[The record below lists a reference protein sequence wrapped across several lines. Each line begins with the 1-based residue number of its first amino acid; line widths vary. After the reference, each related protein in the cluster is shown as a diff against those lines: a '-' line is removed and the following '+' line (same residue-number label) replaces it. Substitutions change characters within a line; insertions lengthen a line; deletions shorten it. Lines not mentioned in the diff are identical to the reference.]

1 MTVNTLPVR
10 EALLDRRQK
19 LDAAIVAGGTDVT
32 FNRLIGEVDAALARL
47 ENGSY
52 GLCETCHD
60 PIEPD
65 RLFADPLARF
75 CLDHLTPQEQSAL
88 QRDLD
93 LAARIQRELLPPS
106 PFRAGCWEAAY
117 AYAAV
122 GPVSGDYCD
131 LIPAANGDL
140 HFIVGDVSGKG
151 IAAAMLMT
159 HLHAMF
165 RTLISLE
172 LPLPDMMERASRLFC
187 ESTLPT
193 HYATLVCGRARASG
207 DIEVCNA
214 GHVPPVVVSGGDVQ
228 IIASG
233 GLPLGMFC
241 EERFS
246 TTRLQLASGD
256 VIVICSDGVTD
267 TENPAG
273 ADYGHSRMV
282 EQMRAAGDRRRGADA
297 LLEGSLADLL
307 QFRAGASQLDDVTL
321 MMLRRVADSASI
333 QR

>member
-19 LDAAIVAGGTDVT
+19 LDAAMAAGGTDAT
-32 FNRLIGEVDAALARL
+32 FNRLIADVDTALARL

-65 RLFADPLARF
+65 RLLADPLTRF
-75 CLDHLTPQEQSAL
+75 CLDHLTPQEQGAL

-93 LAARIQRELLPPS
+93 LAARIQHELLPPS

-117 AYAAV
+117 AYQAV

-131 LIPAANGDL
+131 LISAANGDL

-207 DIEVCNA
+207 DVEVCNA
-214 GHVPPVVVSGGDVQ
+214 GHVPPLVVSGGDVK

-241 EERFS
+241 DEQFS
-246 TTRLQLASGD
+246 TTRLQLSSD
-256 VIVICSDGVTD
+256 DMIVLCTDGVTD
-267 TENPAG
+267 AENPAG
-273 ADYGHSRMV
+273 ADYGHARMV
-282 EQMRAAGDRRRGADA
+282 EQMQTAGDRRHDADA
-297 LLEGSLADLL
+297 LLAGCLADLRHF
-307 QFRAGASQLDDVTL
+307 QAGASQVDDVTL
-321 MMLRRVADSASI
+321 LLLRRSA
-333 QR
+333 

>member
-1 MTVNTLPVR
+1 MMVNTLPVR

-19 LDAAIVAGGTDVT
+19 IDAAIVAGGTDAT
-32 FNRLIGEVDAALARL
+32 FNRLIAEVDAALARL

-60 PIEPD
+60 AIEPD
-65 RLFADPLARF
+65 RLLADPLARF
-75 CLDHLTPQEQSAL
+75 CLDHLTPEEQSAL

-93 LAARIQRELLPPS
+93 LAARIQHELLPPS

-117 AYAAV
+117 AYKAV

-131 LIPAANGDL
+131 LISAANGDL

-207 DIEVCNA
+207 EVEVCNA
-214 GHVPPVVVSGGDVQ
+214 GHVPPLVVSGGDVQ

-246 TTRLQLASGD
+246 TTRLRLSSDD
-256 VIVICSDGVTD
+256 VIVLYTDGVTD
-267 TENPAG
+267 AENPAG

-282 EQMRAAGDRRRGADA
+282 EQMRAAGDRRRDADA
-297 LLEGSLADLL
+297 QLAGCVADLL
-307 QFRAGASQLDDVTL
+307 GFRAGASQLDDVTL
-321 MMLRRVADSASI
+321 MLLRRSV
-333 QR
+333 

>member
-1 MTVNTLPVR
+1 MAGR
-10 EALLDRRQK
+10 EALLVRRQK
-19 LDAAIVAGGTDVT
+19 LDAAIVAGGTDAT
-32 FNRLIGEVDAALARL
+32 FNRWIAEVDAALARL

-52 GLCETCHD
+52 RLCVTCHD

-75 CLDHLTPQEQSAL
+75 CLDHLTPQEHSAL

-93 LAARIQRELLPPS
+93 LAARIQHELLPPA

-131 LIPAANGDL
+131 LISTPNGDL

-172 LPLPDMMERASRLFC
+172 LPLTDMMERASRLFC

-207 DIEVCNA
+207 DVEVCNA
-214 GHVPPVVVSGGDVQ
+214 GHVPPLVVSGGEVQ

-246 TTRLQLASGD
+246 TTRLRLSPDD
-256 VIVICSDGVTD
+256 VIVLCTDGVTD
-267 TENPAG
+267 AENPAG

-282 EQMRAAGDRRRGADA
+282 EQMRAAGDSHRDADA
-297 LLEGSLADLL
+297 LLAGCLGDLL
-307 QFRAGASQLDDVTL
+307 DFRAGASQLDDVTL
-321 MMLRRVADSASI
+321 MLLRRVGESASGV
-333 QR
+333 R